1 MQAGIGTRAAVLQR
15 WFLAVQRDVFL
26 TQKQRRALEI
36 RGGIQMNSAEGLSK
50 YREGQIDSTPMATAL
65 AASEQTSWALV
76 LYPPLCT
83 LRDWAMEAAWG
94 D

>member
-1 MQAGIGTRAAVLQR
+1 MS
-15 WFLAVQRDVFL
+15 
-26 TQKQRRALEI
+26 
-36 RGGIQMNSAEGLSK
+36 SAEGLSK
-50 YREGQIDSTPMATAL
+50 YREGQIDSTPMAMAL
-65 AASEQTSWALV
+65 AASEQTGWALI